1 MMEEIHTI
9 LSLGGGGMNKVNLP
23 DGTLQRFHNP
33 KFPAHALYQ
42 HDAACRVIARLTKE
56 VTAAREGTASGLP
69 SPILGSTLG
78 QACFVIA
85 HS

>member
-1 MMEEIHTI
+1 MLHSFTLRLQTTRQE
-9 LSLGGGGMNKVNLP
+9 LS
-23 DGTLQRFHNP
+23 
-33 KFPAHALYQ
+33 HALYQ